1 MKRETVFLIV
11 FISVTSKN
19 KRKFRYKPDI
29 SNNMSCP
36 SRIVNSG
43 YIAPDILLQ
52 DMHHVNRNISG
63 QILNI
68 VRCNALFVV

>member
-11 FISVTSKN
+11 FISVTSKK

-29 SNNMSCP
+29 NNNMLCP
-36 SRIVNSG
+36 SRIINSG

-52 DMHHVNRNISG
+52 DMHCVNRNISS
-63 QILNI
+63 QVLNI
-68 VRCNALFVV
+68 VRCDALFVL

>member
-52 DMHHVNRNISG
+52 DMRQSDTSDATASN
-63 QILNI
+63 LN
-68 VRCNALFVV
+68 